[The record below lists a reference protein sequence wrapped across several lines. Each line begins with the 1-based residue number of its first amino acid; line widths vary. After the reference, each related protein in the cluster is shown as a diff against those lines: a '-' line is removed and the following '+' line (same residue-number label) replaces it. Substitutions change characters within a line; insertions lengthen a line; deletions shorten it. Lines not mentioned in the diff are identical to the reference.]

1 MLVIR
6 YGASA
11 LGLVAD
17 MPSGPGV
24 IPEEL
29 ISEIASAVPPYIT
42 SVLLTSRKNV
52 DKIVEQHQRCG
63 TNAIQIVDRL
73 EGSYD
78 ELRKSLPGIDI
89 IQVIH
94 VIGEESIDEAIK
106 IAPRVDGILLDSGNP
121 NLETKEL
128 GGTGRTHDWDLSKRI
143 KESIDKPVILAGG
156 LNTENVADAIRQV
169 EPYAVDVCSGIRSNN
184 MLDEAKLSLFM
195 GKILK
200 TLVTLCARAIQRENI
215 FARAKECTLRYS

>member
-1 MLVIR
+1 MLTRYGRTRVKICCIRSVDEAMLAIR

-24 IPEEL
+24 IPEKL
-29 ISEIASAVPPYIT
+29 ISEIASTVPPYVT
-42 SVLLTSRKNV
+42 SVLLTSRQNV
-52 DKIVEQHQRCG
+52 DEIIKQHQRCG

-73 EGSYD
+73 EHGSYD
-78 ELRKSLPGIDI
+78 ELKKSVPGIDI

-94 VIGEESIDEAIK
+94 VIGKKSIGEAIK
-106 IAPRVDGILLDSGNP
+106 IAPHVDGILLDSGKP

-143 KESIDKPVILAGG
+143 KDSIDKPLILAGG

-169 EPYAVDVCSGIRSNN
+169 EPYAVDVCSGVRTNN
-184 MLDEAKLSLFM
+184 MLDEAKLSLLID
-195 GKILK
+195 K
-200 TLVTLCARAIQRENI
+200 V
-215 FARAKECTLRYS
+215 AKL

>member
-143 KESIDKPVILAGG
+143 KDSIDKPVILAGG

-169 EPYAVDVCSGIRSNN
+169 EPYAVDVCSGVRSNN
-184 MLDEAKLSLFM
+184 MLDETKLSLFM
-195 GKILK
+195 GKVLK
-200 TLVTLCARAIQRENI
+200 L
-215 FARAKECTLRYS
+215 

>member
-1 MLVIR
+1 MIMLTRYGRTRVKICCIRSVDEAMLAIR

-24 IPEEL
+24 IPEKL
-29 ISEIASAVPPYIT
+29 ISEVASTVPPYVT
-42 SVLLTSRKNV
+42 SVLLTSRQNV
-52 DKIVEQHQRCG
+52 DEIIEQHQRCG

-73 EGSYD
+73 EHASYD

-106 IAPRVDGILLDSGNP
+106 IAPQVNGILLDSGNS
-121 NLETKEL
+121 NLEIKEL

-143 KESIDKPVILAGG
+143 KDSIDKPLILAGG

-169 EPYAVDVCSGIRSNN
+169 EPYAVDVCSGVRTNN
-184 MLDEAKLSLFM
+184 MLDEAKLCLFM
-195 GKILK
+195 DK
-200 TLVTLCARAIQRENI
+200 V
-215 FARAKECTLRYS
+215 AKL